1 MKELEV
7 KCVDLSRF
15 EWNPNRQLAYRA
27 AVKAQDKVV
36 EATYLEERK
45 TTKVPVLLYYAL
57 LHFHS
62 SLGKLRAGNPVL
74 AFLARCKVSNSIHA
88 KIAEN
93 SGEAA
98 FTLVCF
104 TPSCIWNALA

>member
-36 EATYLEERK
+36 EA
-45 TTKVPVLLYYAL
+45 A
-57 LHFHS
+57 
-62 SLGKLRAGNPVL
+62 
-74 AFLARCKVSNSIHA
+74 
-88 KIAEN
+88 
-93 SGEAA
+93 
-98 FTLVCF
+98 
-104 TPSCIWNALA
+104 